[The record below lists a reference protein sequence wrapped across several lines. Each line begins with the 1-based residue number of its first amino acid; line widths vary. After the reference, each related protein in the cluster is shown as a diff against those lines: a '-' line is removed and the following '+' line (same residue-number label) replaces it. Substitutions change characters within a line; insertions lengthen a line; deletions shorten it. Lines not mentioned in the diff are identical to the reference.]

1 MLQKRYIVIRYG
13 ISGGQ
18 NSDPKILKQLENM
31 QRKKYGNYL
40 ILVSMNNTHE
50 KILICNNDVFVITS
64 FNWPSFRGDPKF
76 EFRQETGYYTEIK
89 EGSKK

>member
-1 MLQKRYIVIRYG
+1 ME

-50 KILICNNDVFVITS
+50 KILICNNDFFVITS
-64 FNWPSFRGDPKF
+64 FNWPSFRGDPNLNFVKK
-76 EFRQETGYYTEIK
+76 QDIIQK
-89 EGSKK
+89 SKKEVKK

>member
-50 KILICNNDVFVITS
+50 KS
-64 FNWPSFRGDPKF
+64 
-76 EFRQETGYYTEIK
+76 
-89 EGSKK
+89 